1 MSCNSQDSSYTSIFA
16 ISLIDYNYRIM
27 KRGKQICE
35 TLRGVRI
42 EIARANEIDYTPR
55 ECHHEGDC
63 AGTCP
68 ACESEMRWLEGQLR
82 LRQSLGKAVTI
93 AGLSLGVASL
103 ASCTHSAQASQTGT
117 HPQPSKQV
125 SDCECCEVLLPLTT
139 IDSTS
144 NSCNSIETKYAGM
157 GNLSTDSTI
166 IPRGTGNEIF
176 GNSPTPPQYPGGN
189 AALLKDLIH
198 GISGNQVELTGKVI
212 AQFLV
217 DTDGSIDSIK
227 IVRTLNMEA
236 DSCVINAIKSLP
248 HRFKPAVYNGKVV
261 KMRYT
266 LPIYFQPQKQ

>member
-1 MSCNSQDSSYTSIFA
+1 MSRLDSFS
-16 ISLIDYNYRIM
+16 SLKNNDM
-27 KRGKQICE
+27 KRGKHICE
-35 TLRGVRI
+35 TLRGIRS

-93 AGLSLGVASL
+93 AGLSLGLASL
-103 ASCTHSAQASQTGT
+103 ASCTPSAQASQTDT
-117 HPQPSKQV
+117 HLQPSKQA
-125 SDCECCEVLLPLTT
+125 SDCECCEVLLPMTS

-144 NSCNSIETKYAGM
+144 NCSKSNETKYDSLDR
-157 GNLSTDSTI
+157 GNFSTDSTI
-166 IPRGTGNEIF
+166 IPKGTRNEVF
-176 GNSPTPPQYPGGN
+176 GNSPTPPQYPGGT
-189 AALLKDLIH
+189 AALLKDLVK
-198 GISGNQVELTGKVI
+198 GIGNNQVELTGKVI

-217 DTDGSIDSIK
+217 DTEGKIDSIK
-227 IVRTLNMEA
+227 IVKTLNMEA

-248 HRFKPAVYNGKVV
+248 HRFKPAVYNGKLV

-266 LPIYFQPQKQ
+266 LPIYFEPQKQ

>member
-1 MSCNSQDSSYTSIFA
+1 
-16 ISLIDYNYRIM
+16 M

-35 TLRGVRI
+35 TLRGIRS

-82 LRQSLGKAVTI
+82 LRQTLGKAVTI
-93 AGLSLGVASL
+93 VGLSMGLASL
-103 ASCTHSAQASQTGT
+103 ASCTPSAQASQTDT
-117 HPQPSKQV
+117 HLQPSKQA
-125 SDCECCEVLLPLTT
+125 SDCECCEVLLPMTS

-144 NSCNSIETKYAGM
+144 NCSKSNETKYDSLDR

-176 GNSPTPPQYPGGN
+176 GNSPTPPQYPGGT

-248 HRFKPAVYNGKVV
+248 HRFKPAVYNGKLV

-266 LPIYFQPQKQ
+266 LPIYFEPQKQ